1 MSWFKHCWAEKLVTT
16 LEGLCMAAFRAVK
29 IDVNNNKIIQQF
41 LKLNWANNNKVHL
54 KDYSAHLVITKFLER
69 QGKAY

>member
-1 MSWFKHCWAEKLVTT
+1 
-16 LEGLCMAAFRAVK
+16 MAAFRAVK

-54 KDYSAHLVITKFLER
+54 KDYLAHLVITKFLER

>member
-1 MSWFKHCWAEKLVTT
+1 
-16 LEGLCMAAFRAVK
+16 MAAFRAVK

-41 LKLNWANNNKVHL
+41 LKLNWANNNNKVHL
-54 KDYSAHLVITKFLER
+54 KDYLAHLVSTKFLER